1 MSVENQ
7 ELKDFITNWV
17 DDSPKTK
24 IAFLE
29 LIHYLQAQGEVNL
42 DFHPRPGL
50 TYSLRGVSR
59 EKKDKPLFVMVDVIE
74 GEPRWLSV
82 CFYSKMISDPEGIG
96 DFVPGG
102 LLGED
107 GTCFDLEEY
116 SAGKIAYL
124 KARIGEAFDNS

>member
-1 MSVENQ
+1 MSVNNQ
-7 ELKDFITNWV
+7 ELKDFIDNWV
-17 DDSPKTK
+17 DDLPKTK

-29 LIHYLQAQGEVNL
+29 LMDYLQAQREVRL
-42 DFHPRPGL
+42 DFRPRPGV
-50 TYSLRGVSR
+50 TYSLRGVSG
-59 EKKDKPLFVMVDVIE
+59 KQKDKPLFVMVDVIE

-116 SAGKIAYL
+116 SEGKIAYL
-124 KARIGEAFDNS
+124 KARIGEAYDNS